1 MARKE
6 AAACPLP
13 PLFLACAGGNGAAA
27 AAPAFPLPQSAN
39 AVAEA
44 WRRACSRG
52 DKSVGALPPLPTWGS
67 MDADDKYDYLY
78 ALALG
83 IEGYTA
89 PYTGKSVSTLR
100 RTHQHSVEHVL
111 PRSFFKD
118 PKGAVGPRDPNGW
131 VVADRTA
138 NSTRGNAPLTLWPR
152 INPSV
157 ALRHYRPP
165 FDQRAR
171 LARKWLY
178 MRYQYRDELDPAHLP
193 SKPQRLKRALIFAWA
208 RMNAPSE
215 EEMEMND
222 AIHEKIGWSNPL
234 LDPCADV
241 RNAFLDSPAFR
252 AAIFPDPALVPTKKT
267 R

>member
-1 MARKE
+1 MAARE
-6 AAACPLP
+6 DAPAAIGPLP
-13 PLFLACAGGNGAAA
+13 PLFLACAGGDGGGGGG
-27 AAPAFPLPQSAN
+27 APAPAVPLPQSAD

-52 DKSVGALPPLPTWGS
+52 DKSVGALPALPTWGS

-89 PYTGKSVSTLR
+89 PYTGKSVAALR
-100 RTHQHSVEHVL
+100 RTRQHSVEHVL

-118 PKGAVGPRDPNGW
+118 PKHAVGPRDPNGW

-152 INPSV
+152 INQSV

-178 MRYQYRDELDPAHLP
+178 MRYQYRDELDLAAHPP
-193 SKPQRLKRALIFAWA
+193 SRAQRLKRALIFAWV
-208 RMNAPSE
+208 RMNPPSE
-215 EEMEMND
+215 EEIDMND
-222 AIHEKIGWSNPL
+222 AIHEELGWSNPL

-241 RNAFLDSPAFR
+241 RNAFLDSPVFR
-252 AAIFPDPALVPTKKT
+252 AAIFPDP

>member
-1 MARKE
+1 MAAREK
-6 AAACPLP
+6 AVLGSLP
-13 PLFLACAGGNGAAA
+13 PLFLACAGNDGANGDAV
-27 AAPAFPLPQSAN
+27 APPAIPPLQSPE

-44 WRRACSRG
+44 WQRACSRG
-52 DKSVGALPPLPTWGS
+52 NADVRALPALPTWPS

-78 ALALG
+78 APALG
-83 IEGYTA
+83 IEGYTT
-89 PYTGKSVSTLR
+89 PYTGKRVATLL
-100 RTHQHSVEHVL
+100 RTHQKSVEHVL
-111 PRSFFKD
+111 PKSFFKD
-118 PKGAVGPRDPNGW
+118 PKHAVGPRDPNGW
-131 VVADRTA
+131 VVADHTA
-138 NSTRGNAPLTLWPR
+138 NSARGAKPLTLWPR
-152 INPSV
+152 TNPSV

-193 SKPQRLKRALIFAWA
+193 SKPQRLKRALIFAWV

-222 AIHEKIGWSNPL
+222 AIHEKLGWSNPL

-252 AAIFPDPALVPTKKT
+252 AAIFPDPVSM
-267 R
+267 